1 MKPDTR
7 AGRGGSVEIT
17 VWESLSRKRMT
28 VTASTDT
35 SAADVVRSVSAR
47 MHLADSI
54 RGGASGGSGGKL
66 QAWAGG
72 KQIDTGARIGDIEF
86 EGNQLA
92 IELKVGPD

>member
-1 MKPDTR
+1 MKPNTR

-17 VWESLSRKRMT
+17 VRESQSHKCMT
-28 VTASTDT
+28 VTASLDT
-35 SAADVVRSVSAR
+35 PAADVVRSVSAR

-54 RGGASGGSGGKL
+54 TGGARGAGEKL